1 MAIVAGV
8 IAVDAIA
15 AAVIAIVMVS
25 GILAGVA
32 AAVDV
37 LRMAHRIAQIAMIVR
52 AIRSKTGHINRTRNR
67 DSRVRIVRS
76 NRLAR
81 KRKCRHRHSHR
92 RSCSR
97 ILLAASRNN
106 HNPAWGSPA

>member
-1 MAIVAGV
+1 MVIVAGV

-15 AAVIAIVMVS
+15 AAVIAIVMAS
-25 GILAGVA
+25 AILAE
-32 AAVDV
+32 AAVGV
-37 LRMAHRIAQIAMIVR
+37 LRMVHRIAQIAMIVR